1 MTTLLYFL
9 IFILMNGFYVF
20 LNFNNTEFVNEE
32 IQLVFKI
39 LIFTIIFG
47 GWLYRKIY
55 YKEVEE

>member
-1 MTTLLYFL
+1 
-9 IFILMNGFYVF
+9 MNGFYVF

-32 IQLVFKI
+32 IRLIFKI

>member
-1 MTTLLYFL
+1 
-9 IFILMNGFYVF
+9 MNGFYVF